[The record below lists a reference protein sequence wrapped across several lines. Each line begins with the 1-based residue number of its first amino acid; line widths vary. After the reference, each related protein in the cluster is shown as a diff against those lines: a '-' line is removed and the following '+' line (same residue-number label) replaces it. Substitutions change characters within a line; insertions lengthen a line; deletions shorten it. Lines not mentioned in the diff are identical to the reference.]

1 MTTHDLAQGTVV
13 LPESF
18 EVCIIGAGAA
28 GMVLAVQLLRAGRS
42 VVLLESGGLQL
53 EAATQDLYRS
63 EVAGQRHT
71 GVHDGR
77 FRTWGGTTTRWGGQI
92 LELEPIDFAR
102 REWVAGS
109 GWPFSKEELLSDYK
123 TAIEME
129 GLQSALQTDDE
140 VWRAARVPKPAFGP
154 ALEPYFTRWCPQPDF
169 SRLHGPGLARAERLT
184 TVLHANAVGFAL
196 DNHSHVR
203 EVVCRS
209 LEGHEAQVR
218 AEEFVLAIGAIETS
232 RLLLNLE
239 ERDGPRWNPNGMVGV
254 GFQDHIDCDVVQ
266 VRPLDKRRF
275 HAAFSNVVLC
285 GYKYHPKIRLSAEQ
299 QHAHGTLNVAATFAF
314 HDSSDADT
322 AEVKATGKRLLRRA
336 WNELD
341 RRQMVHLVTHLP
353 LLLRQTWSYAVK
365 HRVYNDPS
373 AALTLRVHCEQ
384 QPDTASHVALSE
396 ERDALGFRRAK
407 LHWTISDFELQTIR
421 TFLRI
426 ANETLRAAGLAEL
439 TRDIDLQDD
448 AAIRAHCDDGL
459 HHMGGTVMSSDP
471 SCGVVDADLRMH
483 GVPNL
488 SICSAS
494 VFPTGGFSNP
504 THTVLALA
512 VRLARRLASP
522 QTLMQEGSHADLQ
535 AC

>member
-1 MTTHDLAQGTVV
+1 MTTHDLALGAII

-18 EVCIIGAGAA
+18 DVCIIGAGAA

-53 EAATQDLYRS
+53 EAASQDLYRS
-63 EVAGQRHT
+63 EVSGQRHT
-71 GVHDGR
+71 GVHTGR

-92 LELEPIDFAR
+92 LELEPIDFAKR
-102 REWVAGS
+102 AWVNGS
-109 GWPFSKEELLSDYK
+109 GWPISKDDLLSDYRA
-123 TAIEME
+123 AIPME
-129 GLQSALQTDDE
+129 GLENALQTDTE
-140 VWRAARVPKPAFGP
+140 VWRAAGVPEPALGP

-169 SRLHGPGLARAERLT
+169 SRLHGPELVRAEPLT
-184 TVLHANAVGFAL
+184 VVLHANAVGFTL
-196 DNHSHVR
+196 DHCSLVN

-209 LEGHEAQVR
+209 LDGYEAKVR
-218 AEEFVLAIGAIETS
+218 ADEFVLAIGAIETS

-239 ERDGPRWNPNGMVGV
+239 ERDGPQWNPNGMVGA
-254 GFQDHIDCDVVQ
+254 GFQDHVDCEVVHVQ
-266 VRPLDKRRF
+266 SLDKRRF
-275 HAAFSNVVLC
+275 HAAFANVVSH

-299 QHAHGTLNVAATFAF
+299 QEENGTLNAAATFAF

-336 WNELD
+336 WHELD
-341 RRQMVHLVTHLP
+341 RRQIVHLVKHLP

-365 HRVYNDPS
+365 HRVYNSPS
-373 AALTLRVHCEQ
+373 AAVTLRVHCEQ
-384 QPDTASHVALSE
+384 QPDTTSRVTLSD

-407 LHWTISDFELQTIR
+407 LHWTISDFELRTIR
-421 TFLRI
+421 TFLRV
-426 ANETLRAAGLAEL
+426 ADETLRAAGLAQL
-439 TRDIDLQDD
+439 TPDIDLQDD
-448 AAIRAHCDDGL
+448 AAMRARCDDGL
-459 HHMGGTVMSSDP
+459 HQMGGTVMSHDP
-471 SCGVVDADLRMH
+471 SRGVVDTELRMH
-483 GVPNL
+483 GIPNL

-512 VRLARRLASP
+512 IRLARRLASSG
-522 QTLMQEGSHADLQ
+522 THMQEGSHADLQ